1 MHKAF
6 VVKVEKDGFAGMV
19 LPGMRVC
26 DMHDSGGGHGGVVD
40 RLRSFP
46 ERWYSRCFLLYSLIG
61 RVIIFVSSYDFK
73 TYYVHLAR
81 LVLTPPQIAH
91 RVGQSE
97 ILGRIHVAPIKIGN
111 IFYQCSF
118 VVLDSPNTEFLFGL
132 DMLRKHQCIIDW
144 KENVL
149 RVGGEVSVPFLPEKD
164 IPSHYLDEER
174 NLKQTKTGT
183 TEWNASVQSG
193 GPPSGGA
200 YADVTLRPNF
210 EAKVDKLV
218 ELGFAREMVIEALK
232 LCDGN
237 EEQAAGILFGG

>member
-1 MHKAF
+1 MLK
-6 VVKVEKDGFAGMV
+6 EKSKSLSDIVTSLSGLLRMV
-19 LPGMRVC
+19 
-26 DMHDSGGGHGGVVD
+26 DD
-40 RLRSFP
+40 
-46 ERWYSRCFLLYSLIG
+46 
-61 RVIIFVSSYDFK
+61 
-73 TYYVHLAR
+73 
-81 LVLTPPQIAH
+81 IAH

-132 DMLRKHQCIIDW
+132 DMLRKH
-144 KENVL
+144 
-149 RVGGEVSVPFLPEKD
+149 
-164 IPSHYLDEER
+164 
-174 NLKQTKTGT
+174 QTKTGT